1 MEQKN
6 LHRLAVSEKLTFIA
20 GNEYLLLLH
29 SVSGLLSKLVSR
41 RGRQNTSSF
50 SFHWL
55 AKPTLWTLV

>member
-1 MEQKN
+1 M
-6 LHRLAVSEKLTFIA
+6 AVSEKLTFIA

-55 AKPTLWTLV
+55 VKPTLGTLV